1 MEQYRY
7 KDLTLRICKDLFA
20 EAEFRDWP
28 HAGVVLQAYLRESEQ
43 DLQNLLTWAK
53 TRGTPIHVRLVR
65 GAYWDYETVVA
76 YQQGWPVPVFTRKW
90 ETDLSFERLVTILLE
105 NAQVLDP
112 AIGTHNIRSIA
123 YTLAASQRLGLP
135 DRTVEFQMLYGM
147 GDALKAAL
155 AHMGQRVRVYAPF
168 GELIPG
174 MGYLVRRLLENTSN
188 DSFLRRSFADD
199 APVEQLLSQPQAAHQ
214 NGLDGL
220 DELDEHGPRHSGF
233 QNEPLLD
240 FAQAENQRQFRAALE
255 SVQQQC
261 GRSYPLII
269 NAEPSTTDTYLVSR
283 NPSHPETI
291 IGQVARARIEDAQR
305 SVEVAQRA
313 FPAWRATPVEKR
325 IDVLLRTADAMRRQ
339 RLELAAWEVLEAAK
353 PWSEADADVCEA
365 IDFLVYY
372 AHEMRR
378 LAVGQPLDDEP
389 GEANAY
395 FYQARGIAAVIA
407 PWNFPVAI
415 LTGMTAAALV
425 TGNSVIMKPAEQT
438 PVTAAKLM
446 DIFRSAGLPPG
457 VLSYL
462 PGLGEDVGEYLVTHP
477 LINIIAFTGS
487 REVGLRI
494 NTLAAQT
501 TEGQR
506 GIKKVIAEMGG
517 KNAIIV
523 DDDADLDEA
532 VHGTVASAFGYAGQK
547 CSACSRVIVVE
558 PAYEVFLKRLTE
570 ATRSLHIGPAETPS
584 TIIPPLIDQAAQQ
597 KVQDY
602 IAIGKDEG
610 RLVLQMSTPADG
622 YYVGPVVFTDIS
634 RQARIA
640 QEEIFGPVL
649 TVFKAGDFD
658 EALSIALDSPYALT
672 GGLYSRSPAHLERAR
687 QEFRVGN
694 LYLNRKITGA
704 LVNRQPFGGLGLS
717 GIGSKA
723 GGPDYLLQFLEPR
736 AITECTLRTGFAP
749 SPDSE
754 QRML

>member
-1 MEQYRY
+1 M
-7 KDLTLRICKDLFA
+7 
-20 EAEFRDWP
+20 
-28 HAGVVLQAYLRESEQ
+28 
-43 DLQNLLTWAK
+43 
-53 TRGTPIHVRLVR
+53 RLVR

-90 ETDLSFERLVTILLE
+90 ETDLSFERLATILLE

-123 YTLAASQRLGLP
+123 YTLAASQRLP

-155 AHMGQRVRVYAPF
+155 VQMGQRVRVYTPF

-214 NGLDGL
+214 NGLDEL
-220 DELDEHGPRHSGF
+220 DGLDEHGPRHSGF

-240 FAQAENQRQFRAALE
+240 FAQAKNQRQFQAALE

-269 NAEPSTTDTYLVSR
+269 NDEPITTEKQLISR
-283 NPSHPETI
+283 NPSHPETV
-291 IGQVARARIEDAQR
+291 IGQIARARIEDAQR
-305 SVEVAQRA
+305 SVQAAQDA
-313 FPAWRATPVEKR
+313 FPAWRATPVEER
-325 IDVLLRTADAMRRQ
+325 IDILLRAADEMRRQ

-378 LAVGQPLDDEP
+378 LAVGQPLDNEP
-389 GEANAY
+389 GEANSY

-407 PWNFPVAI
+407 PWNFPMAI

-438 PVTAAKLM
+438 PVIAAKLM
-446 DIFRSAGLPPG
+446 DIFRGAGLPPG

-462 PGLGEDVGEYLVTHP
+462 PGLGEEVGAYLVTHP
-477 LINIIAFTGS
+477 RINIIAFTGS

-523 DDDADLDEA
+523 DNDAALDEA
-532 VHGTVASAFGYAGQK
+532 VQGTVVSAFVYAGQK

-558 PAYEVFLKRLTE
+558 PAYEIFLKRLTE
-570 ATRSLHIGPAETPS
+570 ATRSLYIGPAETPS
-584 TIIPPLIDQAAQQ
+584 TVIPPLIDQAAQQ

-610 RLVLQMSTPADG
+610 SLVLQMSTPADG
-622 YYVGPVVFTDIS
+622 YYVGPVIFTDIS
-634 RQARIA
+634 RQVRIA

-694 LYLNRKITGA
+694 LYLNRKIIGA

-736 AITECTLRTGFAP
+736 AVTECTLRTGFAP
-749 SPDSE
+749 SSDSE
-754 QRML
+754 QRIL